1 MSTPDTTTTTTA
13 PAGTGVDSATLAVV
27 TAFNDAFNTRS
38 VAAVEPLL
46 TEDCVFDG
54 TTPPD
59 GERHTG
65 VDAVRE
71 AFAGVFAGSAAGT
84 FTTEE
89 TIVAGE
95 RAVVRWRYDWVGH
108 DGRPGHVRGVD
119 VLTVRHGRIAEKL
132 SYVKG

>member
-1 MSTPDTTTTTTA
+1 MSTLDGTT
-13 PAGTGVDSATLAVV
+13 AGTGAGSATLAVV
-27 TAFNDAFNTRS
+27 TAFNEAFNTRDA
-38 VAAVEPLL
+38 AAVAPFLS
-46 TEDCVFDG
+46 EDCVFDG

-65 VDAVRE
+65 RDAVRD
-71 AFAGVFAGSAAGT
+71 AFAGVFAGTAECA

-95 RAVVRWRYDWVGH
+95 RAVVRWRYDWVEH

>member
-1 MSTPDTTTTTTA
+1 VTTTDTTT
-13 PAGTGVDSATLAVV
+13 TLAVV

-38 VAAVEPLL
+38 IDAVDRLL

-65 VDAVRE
+65 RDAVRD
-71 AFAGVFAGSAAGT
+71 AFAGVFAGSARGA

-89 TIVAGE
+89 TIVAGD
-95 RAVVRWRYDWVGH
+95 RAVVRWRYDWVAH
-108 DGRPGHVRGVD
+108 DGEPGHVRGVD
-119 VLTVRHGRIAEKL
+119 VFTVRDGRVAEKL
-132 SYVKG
+132 AYVKG

>member
-1 MSTPDTTTTTTA
+1 VTTTDTT
-13 PAGTGVDSATLAVV
+13 TLAVV
-27 TAFNDAFNTRS
+27 TAFNEAFNTRS
-38 VAAVEPLL
+38 VDAVDRLL

-65 VDAVRE
+65 RDAVRN
-71 AFAGVFAGSAAGT
+71 AFADVFAGTSAGV

-95 RAVVRWRYDWVGH
+95 RAVVRWRYDWVAH

-119 VLTVRHGRIAEKL
+119 VLTVRHGRVAEKL
-132 SYVKG
+132 AYVKG

>member
-1 MSTPDTTTTTTA
+1 MTTADTT
-13 PAGTGVDSATLAVV
+13 TLAVV

-38 VAAVEPLL
+38 VDAVVRLL
-46 TEDCVFDG
+46 ADDCVFEG

-59 GERHTG
+59 GERHAG
-65 VDAVRE
+65 RDAVRD
-71 AFAGVFAGSAAGT
+71 AFAGVFAGAVAGA

-89 TIVAGE
+89 TIVAGD
-95 RAVVRWRYDWVGH
+95 RAVVRWRYDWVAH

-119 VLTVRHGRIAEKL
+119 VFTVRDGLVAEKQ

>member
-1 MSTPDTTTTTTA
+1 VTTA
-13 PAGTGVDSATLAVV
+13 TGTTTLAVV

-38 VAAVEPLL
+38 VDAVDRLL
-46 TEDCVFDG
+46 AEDCVFEG

-59 GERHTG
+59 GERHAG
-65 VDAVRE
+65 RDAVRD
-71 AFAGVFAGSAAGT
+71 AFAGVFAGSAQGA

-95 RAVVRWRYDWVGH
+95 RAVVRWRYDWVAH

-119 VLTVRHGRIAEKL
+119 VFTVRDGRVAEKL
-132 SYVKG
+132 AYVKG

>member
-1 MSTPDTTTTTTA
+1 MTTP
-13 PAGTGVDSATLAVV
+13 GTITPGTDTLAVV

-38 VAAVEPLL
+38 VAAVDRFL
-46 TEDCVFDG
+46 TEDCVFEA

-59 GERHTG
+59 GERHAG
-65 VDAVRE
+65 RDAVRD
-71 AFAGVFAGSAAGT
+71 AFAGIFAGAADGV

-95 RAVVRWRYDWVGH
+95 RAVVRWRYDWVAH

-119 VLTVRHGRIAEKL
+119 VFTVRHGRITEKL
-132 SYVKG
+132 AYVKG

>member
-1 MSTPDTTTTTTA
+1 VTTADTTT
-13 PAGTGVDSATLAVV
+13 AGTTTLAVV

-38 VAAVEPLL
+38 VDAVDRLL
-46 TEDCVFDG
+46 ADDCVFDG

-59 GERHTG
+59 GERHAG
-65 VDAVRE
+65 RAAVRD
-71 AFAGVFAGSAAGT
+71 AFAGVFAGTAGGA

-95 RAVVRWRYDWVGH
+95 RAVVRWRYDWVAH

-119 VLTVRHGRIAEKL
+119 VFTVRHGRVAEKL
-132 SYVKG
+132 AYVKG